1 MPDAPAKRTW
11 LGRGGHQKHQLGW
24 QAERYA
30 AQRLTALGYR
40 IVERNVVTR
49 AGEIDIVAEHGKF
62 LCFIEVRSRREDS
75 ALRPRE
81 TITAKK
87 RRRMVRSAES
97 YMRSKHLLDRSYRF
111 DAAEVIFDDKQRVKG
126 FDVTEAI
133 NTPRRS

>member
-1 MPDAPAKRTW
+1 MPDTPAKRTW
-11 LGRGGHQKHQLGW
+11 LGRGGHDKHKLGW

-40 IVERNVVTR
+40 IIERNVITR

-81 TITAKK
+81 TLTAKK
-87 RRRMVRSAES
+87 QRRMARCAES
-97 YMRSKHLLDRSYRF
+97 YMRSKRLLDRSYRF
-111 DAAEVIFDDKQRVKG
+111 DVVEVTFDDRQRVKD
-126 FDVTEAI
+126 FHVVEAI
-133 NTPRRS
+133 SLARRK